1 MIEYLPLAM
10 GVISFAGAALT
21 WYDAAVRKR
30 FASERAI
37 EHLKK
42 NYEQLSVN
50 IAAIDRM
57 LDQRLDA
64 MERDDLERRMLL
76 QLIAAKAGIL
86 ADQVL
91 LPKSSRADGD
101 SRER

>member
-1 MIEYLPLAM
+1 MIEYLPLIM
-10 GVISFAGAALT
+10 GVVSFGGAALT

-30 FASERAI
+30 YASERAV

-42 NYEQLSVN
+42 NYESLVHN

-76 QLIAAKAGIL
+76 QLIASKAGVL
-86 ADQVL
+86 ADQPL
-91 LPKSSRADGD
+91 LPKSSRGDGD